1 MQAELALCM
10 APAAATSAPTPTL
23 YAIAAK
29 NISNLATPEALMY
42 MDGPSGTYI
51 TNTAHPLNGSDGVLM
66 PACFVVVPS
75 VQRAVLCTLTPQNH
89 FCIIIISS
97 VNGTTLHRSCTNTIL
112 VGGQRRYHTYALYFH
127 AVTCLS
133 PSRVL
138 WCCRPTT
145 WC

>member
-1 MQAELALCM
+1 
-10 APAAATSAPTPTL
+10 
-23 YAIAAK
+23 
-29 NISNLATPEALMY
+29 
-42 MDGPSGTYI
+42 
-51 TNTAHPLNGSDGVLM
+51 
-66 PACFVVVPS
+66 
-75 VQRAVLCTLTPQNH
+75 
-89 FCIIIISS
+89 

-127 AVTCLS
+127 TVTCLS